1 MRRVSLDPTEWPITV
16 RVPVLVVVLT
26 IAASAVITK
35 QVLSRVSEIQER
47 HFEELTASYLDGL
60 SSSLVP
66 AVLRGDVWE
75 SFDILDRARSLY
87 RGLTPV
93 STLVAN
99 NDGLVL
105 AASDP
110 RAIPPYAVV
119 PPAIRARFESDA
131 TTWLDEHGEQA
142 GARRILRYQ
151 GLTIGAIYAEFDVA
165 ALFRERRVVL
175 WALIGTNAL
184 IGLGLA
190 AFGYLSVGRILRP
203 VHTLTHH
210 LHQGVASVAQP
221 IPDAQLGRAHSEFGQ
236 LFRRYN
242 ALVAAMQE
250 RQGLATRLAE
260 EERLASLG
268 RLASGMAHEINNP
281 LGGLFNAL
289 DTLKRHGADAAARL
303 RAVSLLER
311 GLSGIRDVV
320 RSALVT
326 YRAESAERP
335 LKPADIDDLGLL
347 VRPEVERRGLSLVWD
362 NTLTKDVAVRA
373 GAVRQAVLNLLLNAC
388 QASTPG
394 SRVFLTAGEQSD
406 AVHITVRDEGPGLDP
421 ARIEYLQQTDGCA
434 APHPHESGLGLW
446 IVRRLVRELDGNLS
460 VTRPDEGGTS
470 ITMTLTKQAR
480 REIRHVA

>member
-1 MRRVSLDPTEWPITV
+1 MRRVSLHPSDWPVTAK
-16 RVPVLVVVLT
+16 VPVLVVVLM
-26 IAASAVITK
+26 IAVSAVITR
-35 QVLSRVSEIQER
+35 QVLMRLSEIQER
-47 HFEELTASYLDGL
+47 HLQELTASYLDGL

-75 SFDILDRARSLY
+75 SFDILDRARTLY
-87 RGLTPV
+87 RGLQPV

-99 NDGLVL
+99 SKGVVL

-110 RAIPPYAVV
+110 RAIPPYGEIPV
-119 PPAIRARFESDA
+119 AISTRFGKQA
-131 TTWLDEHGEQA
+131 ANWLDEAREQA
-142 GARRILRYQ
+142 GARRTLVHQ
-151 GLTIGAIYAEFDVA
+151 GLTIGSIYAEFDVS
-165 ALFRERRVVL
+165 ALFRERRAVL

-184 IGLGLA
+184 IALLLA
-190 AFGYLSVGRILRP
+190 AFGYFAVGRILRP
-203 VHTLTHH
+203 IYTLTHH
-210 LHQGVASVAQP
+210 LHQGIASEAQP
-221 IPDAQLGRAHSEFGQ
+221 VPEAELGPEHSEWGQ

-242 ALVAAMQE
+242 ALVHAMQE
-250 RQGLATRLAE
+250 RQGLARRLAE

-289 DTLKRHGADAAARL
+289 DTIKRYGAQASART

-347 VRPEVERRGLSLVWD
+347 IRPEIDRRGLTLVWD
-362 NTLTKDVAVRA
+362 NALTADVATRA

-388 QASTPG
+388 QASAPG
-394 SRVFLTAGEQSD
+394 ARVFLTASQDTD
-406 AVHITVRDEGPGLDP
+406 AIRIAVRDEGPGLD
-421 ARIEYLQQTDGCA
+421 AVRIDYLERCDSGA
-434 APHPHESGLGLW
+434 APRPGESGLGLW
-446 IVRRLVRELDGNLS
+446 IVRRLVGEVSAS
-460 VTRPDEGGTS
+460 VSVARPDSGGTS
-470 ITMTLTKQAR
+470 ITITIPTDASGEM
-480 REIRHVA
+480 RHVA